1 MFNSTYIFKNH
12 FWETQVH
19 IRNDNRVP
27 PPKICKLCSLW
38 LQMRK
43 KEMGNPIFFFVAIV
57 NYTITLGFFSCSSVY
72 GSILDLVSWVAFLSQ
87 SFPFAGRHL
96 ISAFAI
102 CICPGAGTQEGFS
115 YSKLLTIQELDTP
128 PPQPGMQQEAII
140 TGHERQGWEVS
151 ESVGSV
157 LELQNFFLASFLFC
171 VCLLRSLITIVGGTS
186 ISLSSE
192 QRWHWSSRHFCS
204 CLGQHGQ
211 ELGN

>member
-1 MFNSTYIFKNH
+1 MIIGCLLPRFASCAAFGCK
-12 FWETQVH
+12 WE
-19 IRNDNRVP
+19 
-27 PPKICKLCSLW
+27 
-38 LQMRK
+38 RK
-43 KEMGNPIFFFVAIV
+43 KWGIQSFFFVAIV
-57 NYTITLGFFSCSSVY
+57 NYTITLGFFFLFKCLWLNPRSGLLSRISQ
-72 GSILDLVSWVAFLSQ
+72 SILPICREASDFCVCHLHLSRCWH
-87 SFPFAGRHL
+87 SGRVFIFKATHDSG
-96 ISAFAI
+96 I
-102 CICPGAGTQEGFS
+102 GH
-115 YSKLLTIQELDTP
+115 P

>member
-1 MFNSTYIFKNH
+1 MIIGCLLPRFASCAAFGCK
-12 FWETQVH
+12 WE
-19 IRNDNRVP
+19 
-27 PPKICKLCSLW
+27 
-38 LQMRK
+38 RK
-43 KEMGNPIFFFVAIV
+43 KWGIQSFFLLLMLI
-57 NYTITLGFFSCSSVY
+57 IPLLWDFFSCSSVY

-157 LELQNFFLASFLFC
+157 LELQNFFWHLSFSVYVYSGL
-171 VCLLRSLITIVGGTS
+171 
-186 ISLSSE
+186 
-192 QRWHWSSRHFCS
+192 
-204 CLGQHGQ
+204 
-211 ELGN
+211 